1 MDDSFAS
8 NRPER
13 RSDPVLGALVDVA
26 IAYRDNLGMAVAT
39 AFLRETRV
47 PDAVAQRVIDCVA
60 HQRTPVPRRRLAR
73 YDGPQVAAGA
83 P

>member
-8 NRPER
+8 SLRER
-13 RSDPVLGALVDVA
+13 RADPVLGALVDVA
-26 IAYRDNLGMAVAT
+26 IAYRDNLGMSVAA

-47 PDAVAQRVIDCVA
+47 PDAVAQRVIDRTV

-73 YDGPQVAAGA
+73 AEAPQAASGEA
-83 P
+83 